1 MTDSTPD
8 SINEFIMRLPPNKKL
23 VACLENNLQ
32 LIKLMQK
39 HYSNDNDDEIVNI
52 KSYQLKSLLKDYF
65 FWCKSYKEF
74 LERFQAFIDSSH
86 PGPT

>member
-39 HYSNDNDDEIVNI
+39 HYSNDDDDEIANI
-52 KSYQLKSLLKDYF
+52 SSGQLKSMLNDYF
-65 FWCKSYKEF
+65 SGVNRIKSF
-74 LERFQAFIDSSH
+74 
-86 PGPT
+86 

>member
-8 SINEFIMRLPPNKKL
+8 SINEFIMHLSPNKKL

-32 LIKLMQK
+32 LIEWIQK
-39 HYSNDNDDEIVNI
+39 YYSNDDDDEIANI
-52 KSYQLKSLLKDYF
+52 SSGQLKSMLNDYF
-65 FWCKSYKEF
+65 FWCKSYKEV
-74 LERFQAFIDSSH
+74 LERLQAFIDSSH